1 MSRGI
6 SPRFQSCFGHGERF
20 SQVFEGADVGSGLCR
35 SFVALFE
42 MGYDATGAVLLAG
55 VDRHFPLLRPF
66 CFDPALAEQ
75 VAHLGE
81 SGVEVGPAPTTPA
94 SGDIISA
101 LTAPHA
107 N

>member
-55 VDRHFPLLRPF
+55 ADRHFPSASTLRWQSRWLISGSP
-66 CFDPALAEQ
+66 
-75 VAHLGE
+75 E
-81 SGVEVGPAPTTPA
+81 SK
-94 SGDIISA
+94 
-101 LTAPHA
+101 
-107 N
+107 

>member
-55 VDRHFPLLRPF
+55 ADRHFPSASTLRWQNRWLISGSP
-66 CFDPALAEQ
+66 
-75 VAHLGE
+75 E
-81 SGVEVGPAPTTPA
+81 SK
-94 SGDIISA
+94 
-101 LTAPHA
+101 
-107 N
+107 